1 MSNASLQC
9 WIFVDDDSGR
19 PPSRHVQRL
28 ASQRRA
34 ASVAVVKV
42 KDPKRI
48 AMATVEHG
56 VLLLLISHHHL
67 GFIVH
72 GCVDLAK

>member
-1 MSNASLQC
+1 MSNASLLC

-19 PPSRHVQRL
+19 PPSLHVHRL

-34 ASVAVVKV
+34 ARVVVVKV
-42 KDPKRI
+42 KDPKRR

-56 VLLLLISHHHL
+56 VLLLISHLSGIH
-67 GFIVH
+67 
-72 GCVDLAK
+72 DLVR